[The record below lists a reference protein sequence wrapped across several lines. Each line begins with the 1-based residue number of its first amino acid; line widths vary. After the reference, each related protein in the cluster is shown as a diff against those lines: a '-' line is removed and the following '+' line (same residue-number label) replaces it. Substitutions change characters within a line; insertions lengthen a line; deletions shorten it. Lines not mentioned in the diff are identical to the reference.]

1 MGWQAM
7 STHSRNHKPSR
18 EELYQLIERFQQEPG
33 EEIQSILVEQFKQ
46 LVETLA
52 AKFARGQEPLEDLV
66 QVGMIGLL
74 SAMRRYNPSIG
85 GSFES
90 FAIPT
95 IVGEIKRHI
104 RDKTWSV
111 HVPRR
116 IKELT
121 PKLKRAV
128 DELTVSLQRSPQ
140 IAEIAVYLGVSEE
153 EVLETMEMGRSY
165 HALSVDSELEGDS
178 DGGTVTLLD
187 LLGYEDEGFSRVE
200 RDVLLAKIFHVLNE
214 REREIIH
221 LTFYDNLSQKQAG
234 DLLGI
239 SQMHVSRLQRR
250 ALGKLRE
257 ALRLDKDKAVEM

>member
-1 MGWQAM
+1 M
-7 STHSRNHKPSR
+7 STHSRNHKLSK
-18 EELYQLIERFQQEPG
+18 EELYQLIARFQHRPA
-33 EEIQSILVEQFKQ
+33 EEIQATLVVQFKQ

-74 SAMRRYNPSIG
+74 SAIRRYDPSFG
-85 GSFES
+85 RNFES

-95 IVGEIKRHI
+95 IIGEIKRHI

-116 IKELT
+116 IKEMT

-128 DELTVSLQRSPQ
+128 DELTISLQRSPQ
-140 IAEIAVYLGVSEE
+140 IAEIAGYLGVSEE
-153 EVLETMEMGRSY
+153 EVLETMEMGRNY
-165 HALSVDSELEGDS
+165 HALSVDSELEADN
-178 DGGTVTLLD
+178 DGNTVTLLD
-187 LLGYEDEGFSRVE
+187 LLGNEDEGFSRVE
-200 RDVLLAKIFHVLNE
+200 RDVMLAKIFHVLND
-214 REREIIH
+214 REKEIIQ
-221 LTFYDNLSQKQAG
+221 LTFYDNLSQKQVG

-257 ALRLDKDKAVEM
+257 ALRLDKDQAVEL